1 MTDYTELRRLA
12 TEATPGPWTIHT
24 EEVCSPIVAAME
36 LSKLVHGSVFVPVLP
51 MVVGSNGLATAVTG
65 CGPTSVANAAYIA
78 AVSPDA
84 ILALLADL
92 DALRTRLAE
101 VEKDAARLNWIQRHL
116 FVHKWNGVI
125 DSGSQ
130 TRWDIWGGYRHITAT
145 MIGNT
150 FGEAIDNAAKEQA

>member
-1 MTDYTELRRLA
+1 MKPIPTWRETL
-12 TEATPGPWTIHT
+12 GN
-24 EEVCSPIVAAME
+24 SPTLVAA
-36 LSKLVHGSVFVPVLP
+36 GA
-51 MVVGSNGLATAVTG
+51 VGQAMQQE
-65 CGPTSVANAAYIA
+65 I
-78 AVSPDA
+78 
-84 ILALLADL
+84 